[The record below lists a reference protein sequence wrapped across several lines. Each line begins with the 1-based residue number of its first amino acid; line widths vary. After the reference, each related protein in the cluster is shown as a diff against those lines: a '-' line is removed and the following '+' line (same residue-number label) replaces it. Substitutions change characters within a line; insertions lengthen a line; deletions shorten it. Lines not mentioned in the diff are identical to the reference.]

1 MERYSSEAIG
11 ERGSIKI
18 KRIDAVYALITDE
31 TDTKI
36 LMVRNVDNGLWSLP
50 GGAVEENEFLELA
63 AIREA
68 KEETGFDIK
77 VHGIVAVNEAA
88 LLKFGEHACFFTFRA
103 EIIGGACEISR
114 PEEISEIKWMD
125 VEVADHVL
133 PYYQNR
139 LQDIVKTG
147 VRVMYVNQ
155 GTVS

>member
-1 MERYSSEAIG
+1 M
-11 ERGSIKI
+11 

-125 VEVADHVL
+125 V
-133 PYYQNR
+133 
-139 LQDIVKTG
+139 
-147 VRVMYVNQ
+147 
-155 GTVS
+155 